1 MLVAYLLW
9 TRFFALKSGFFRRT
23 HLTSRLRRF
32 RRHPFWRSARWIRSV
47 LALGAATR
55 LPGLY
60 IDPFL
65 VKPSAQATTALTWL
79 FWFCG
84 FSWFFSFR
92 HWLPSCRCHHASYIR
107 APATHLHTR
116 SDKPR
121 TCAWLQPLHGCKAS
135 RLLGRFYLPQLHRI
149 FLLPF
154 FMPFFLPLGFFL
166 PPAP

>member
-1 MLVAYLLW
+1 MLIRNLLW
-9 TRFFALKSGFFRRT
+9 TCFFFFK
-23 HLTSRLRRF
+23 TSLFGRAHFFCR
-32 RRHPFWRSARWIRSV
+32 FWRLVWHSAWWSARWIRSV
-47 LALGAATR
+47 FTLGAPTR

-65 VKPSAQATTALTWL
+65 VKPSSKTTTAFT

-92 HWLPSCRCHHASYIR
+92 HWLPSCRCHHAFYIR

-121 TCAWLQPLHGCKAS
+121 TFLSPQLLRGRKAS
-135 RLLGRFYLPQLHRI
+135 CLLGRFHLPQLHRI

>member
-1 MLVAYLLW
+1 MLIAYLLRA
-9 TRFFALKSGFFRRT
+9 RFFTLKSGFFRRA
-23 HLTSRLRRF
+23 HLFSRLWRLVRHSF
-32 RRHPFWRSARWIRSV
+32 RRTTRRIVPFFAF
-47 LALGAATR
+47 GAATR

-65 VKPSAQATTALTWL
+65 VKPSAQAATALTWL

-92 HWLPSCRCHHASYIR
+92 HWVPSRKYRQELYTCG
-107 APATHLHTR
+107 PTTHLHTH
-116 SDKPR
+116 SDKPQI
-121 TCAWLQPLHGCKAS
+121 CASLPLLREHKALC
-135 RLLGRFYLPQLHRI
+135 LLGRFHLPQLHRI

-154 FMPFFLPLGFFL
+154 FIPFFLPLGFFL